1 MKIFITTAIL
11 CVSLSYQAFSQTVL
25 NQLESDLNAVP
36 AGYNAA
42 TKRYELIT
50 KAINRFS
57 PLTRKCGKKKQY
69 RELFELAPSI
79 SGAATRQHIG
89 EVNALALMKC
99 PESYLSVLLETN
111 EKEVSASVG
120 VIGITVPPWETAE
133 AIYLYLDN
141 PKFKV
146 LMDKYFKEWVV
157 NCTSKE
163 GKAKIGCNFS
173 SN

>member
-1 MKIFITTAIL
+1 MKKLIITTIL
-11 CVSLSYQAFSQTVL
+11 CVFLPYQTYAQSVL
-25 NQLESDLNAVP
+25 NKLETDLNAVP

-42 TKRYELIT
+42 TKRYELIS
-50 KAINRFS
+50 KAINSFS
-57 PLTRKCGKKKQY
+57 PLTRACGEKKEY

-89 EVNALALMKC
+89 EVNALALIKC
-99 PESYLSVLLETN
+99 PEIYLSVLLETN
-111 EKEVSASVG
+111 EKEVSASIG
-120 VIGITVPPWETAE
+120 VMGITLPPWETAE
-133 AIYLYLDN
+133 AIYPYLEN

-157 NCTSKE
+157 NCTNKE

-173 SN
+173 NN